1 MWLGFLGIL
10 AIGILGGSTPILVKV
25 GLTEF
30 PPLFL
35 TTIRFIIAIIIFL
48 PFFLREKK
56 HFNRHDIWVLFT
68 RSLFFAG
75 NAGIFSIAI
84 QYTTAIISQV
94 LYSFVPGIVLAMSVI
109 FLREHITKQRII
121 GLCIAAIGVGVL
133 IQQSIVKTEVL
144 TFGTLLGNMLTLIAA
159 LSWAAYTVVS
169 KRLTDE
175 YSPVVTT
182 FASFVTIVI
191 ILIFLLP
198 FEYAVNPVQLQ
209 QVGIVGIG
217 SAVGLGIFSSA
228 FMFFLTQLLIQK
240 TSSFVTSLS
249 QYLAPFAGAV
259 IAIPILG
266 EKPTVLFFIAGICV
280 LVGVF
285 YATSFE
291 VAKKHVR
298 SMLQ

>member
-1 MWLGFLGIL
+1 MECSSAEI
-10 AIGILGGSTPILVKV
+10 V
-25 GLTEF
+25 
-30 PPLFL
+30 
-35 TTIRFIIAIIIFL
+35 FL

-56 HFNRHDIWVLFT
+56 RLNHHDIWVLFT

-75 NAGIFSIAI
+75 NSGIFSIAMLH
-84 QYTTAIISQV
+84 TTAIISQV
-94 LYSFVPGIVLAMSVI
+94 IYSFVPGIVLVMSFI
-109 FLREHITKQRII
+109 FLREHMTKQRVI

-144 TFGTLLGNMLTLIAA
+144 TFGTLLGNILTLIAA

-198 FEYAVNPVQLQ
+198 FEYAINPVHLQ
-209 QVGIVGIG
+209 RVGMVGIG
-217 SAVGLGIFSSA
+217 SAAGLGVFSSA

-240 TSSFVTSLS
+240 TSSFTTSLS
-249 QYLAPFAGAV
+249 QYLAPFAGVV

-266 EKPTVLFFIAGICV
+266 EKPTMLFFIAGICV
-280 LVGVF
+280 LAGVF

-291 VAKKHVR
+291 VAKKHIR
-298 SMLQ
+298 SVLQ